1 MIRDAKGEFVN
12 IKSVQETRESFRP
25 EKVAT
30 LFVGES
36 TPAAGVFFY
45 YGNSGMTRYM
55 RRAIE
60 EVCGMTS
67 SRTSKHKVG
76 ISTILF

>member
-1 MIRDAKGEFVN
+1 VN
-12 IKSVQETRESFRP
+12 TEPVEETRRSFRP
-25 EKVAT
+25 AKIAT

-36 TPAAGVFFY
+36 APAAGVFFY

-60 EVCGMTS
+60 QVSGPTDD
-67 SRTSKHKVG
+67 
-76 ISTILF
+76 F